1 VPLLDDEILI
11 KVVPVLIVVAIALA
25 AGWAPLHRRAGDD
38 HVEGYA
44 RGEALAVGVFL
55 GAGIIHMLG
64 DTASDF
70 VEAGITYPVG
80 EVLCGAVILLL
91 LWLEH
96 LGNRLAGAHGANER
110 TVLAILASLILAFH
124 SFLVGAALGT
134 ASELSTTI
142 VVLVAVL
149 AHKWAA
155 AFALSLTLSRSQ
167 LSSRN
172 ATALFL
178 TFVLMFPAGVAVG
191 AGALALTASHPLFE
205 PTFAGLAAGTFI
217 YLGTLHG
224 LTSSTLIAK
233 CQHFPQFAMVA
244 LGFLLMAVVAIW
256 T

>member
-1 VPLLDDEILI
+1 VPLPDDAFLI
-11 KVVPVLIVVAIALA
+11 KVVSVLIIVAVALA
-25 AGWAPLHRRAGDD
+25 AGWAPLRRRADD
-38 HVEGYA
+38 AHVEGYA

-80 EVLCGAVILLL
+80 ELLCGAVILLL

-96 LGNRLAGAHGANER
+96 LGHRLADVRDVNEGA
-110 TVLAILASLILAFH
+110 VLAILASLILALH

-134 ASELSTTI
+134 ASEISTTI
-142 VVLVAVL
+142 LVLVAVL

-167 LSSRN
+167 LSPRN
-172 ATALFL
+172 ATGLFL
-178 TFVLMFPAGVAVG
+178 TFVMMFPVGVAVG
-191 AGALALTASHPLFE
+191 ASALALTASHPLFE
-205 PTFAGLAAGTFI
+205 ATFAGLAAGTFI

-233 CQHFPQFAMVA
+233 CQHFPQFAMVV
-244 LGFLLMAVVAIW
+244 LGFLLMAVIAIW